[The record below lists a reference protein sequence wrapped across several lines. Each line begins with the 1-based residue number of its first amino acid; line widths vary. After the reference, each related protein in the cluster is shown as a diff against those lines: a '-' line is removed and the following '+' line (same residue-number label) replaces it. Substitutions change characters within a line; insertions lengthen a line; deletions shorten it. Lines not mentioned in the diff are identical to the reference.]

1 MGLIMIYIACM
12 LECALLGTRNHYPNT
27 PLPPCKMTH
36 IRYPEPYLHA
46 FLIHFLTFI
55 APGLQRALG
64 TYSNRPFRMHAGS
77 LTLCNYHVR
86 HSKSQVQPSRRVR
99 AAHLLFR
106 ARRRDSE
113 RLAGY

>member
-1 MGLIMIYIACM
+1 MGLIVIYIACM
-12 LECALLGTRNHYPNT
+12 LECALGTRNHYPNT

-36 IRYPEPYLHA
+36 IRYSEPYLHA

-55 APGLQRALG
+55 APALQRALG

-86 HSKSQVQPSRRVR
+86 HSNSQVQRKRPCGS
-99 AAHLLFR
+99 LMSF
-106 ARRRDSE
+106 
-113 RLAGY
+113 